1 MLFRS
6 ATTLSAA
13 FSMAHTDITTT
24 ATVARNAQLQ
34 AVTGDV
40 SVTALNEQALSN
52 SASSKSI
59 GQGAMGGPAVAL
71 ALFNSNTRAQFD
83 ADLENAD
90 SLSVNAANILSEQAN
105 SAAVQAGKT
114 SLDGLKARILA
125 QEDFKKFTTAIGN
138 QVKNFLGMKITPD
151 GDPVESQMRLASV
164 VAVSIADHQVEARLG
179 GNGQRVNL
187 TGDLSVT
194 ALQHQSALSNGADST
209 VNSES
214 EQDDGTKIGIS
225 VAASYNQM
233 TQHTRALIGDNAT
246 IGAGHIRG

>member
-6 ATTLSAA
+6 QDSLAVEGSASTTRDAQGSNATTLSAA
-13 FSMAHTDITTT
+13 FSMAHTDLTTT
-24 ATVARNAQLQ
+24 ATVARNARLGGV
-34 AVTGDV
+34 AGDV
-40 SVTALNEQALSN
+40 SVTALTEQSLSN

-71 ALFNSNTRAQFD
+71 ALFSSNTRAQFD

-114 SLDGLKARILA
+114 SLDGLKARVLA

-151 GDPVESQMRLASV
+151 GCFVVTCLGFINLIKNPRKSEPKGSV
-164 VAVSIADHQVEARLG
+164 SSD
-179 GNGQRVNL
+179 
-187 TGDLSVT
+187 
-194 ALQHQSALSNGADST
+194 
-209 VNSES
+209 S
-214 EQDDGTKIGIS
+214 EQRLS
-225 VAASYNQM
+225 FFCVAFYIAS
-233 TQHTRALIGDNAT
+233 R
-246 IGAGHIRG
+246 